1 MIRIQHIASRRLAL
15 ILADGRTAIVSAAH
29 LGAMLHRIIT
39 TRRATAGRVGTDRR
53 TQETER

>member
-29 LGAMLHRIIT
+29 LGAVLHRIIT

-53 TQETER
+53 TQETE